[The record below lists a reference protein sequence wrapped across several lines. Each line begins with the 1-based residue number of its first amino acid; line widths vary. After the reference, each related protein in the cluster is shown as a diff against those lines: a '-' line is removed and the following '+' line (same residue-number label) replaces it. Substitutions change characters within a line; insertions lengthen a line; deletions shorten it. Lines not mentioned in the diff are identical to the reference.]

1 MKKLILIL
9 FMLISSGAHAE
20 QWLCVADSAV
30 GFYPQQGNQWEPV
43 TFKTDNSRYVI
54 KRPDGDGWDWTFGVY
69 EFGTDS
75 ILYTCKT
82 SLSDFRRTQRLECGR
97 SWDTFIFH
105 RDLLKYVSAY
115 SMMSSGDAP
124 SLEIGT
130 CSSL

>member
-1 MKKLILIL
+1 MKRLIPIL
-9 FMLISSGAHAE
+9 LLLVSGVAHSE

-43 TFKTDNSRYVI
+43 TFKTDKSRYVI

-82 SLSDFRRTQRLECGR
+82 SLADFGRTQVLRCG
-97 SWDTFIFH
+97 SLLNGFIFYK
-105 RDLLKYVSAY
+105 DLRKYVSAY
-115 SMMSSGDAP
+115 SVMSSGDAP
-124 SLEIGT
+124 LLEIGT